1 MHYLT
6 SGGASFRFS
15 ARKQE
20 FLVPV
25 IILLRALSGVDSKP
39 IKNEGGLG
47 CTDEEVFRRIMQGAE
62 SNTFLRARAEL
73 LLQDANRFEG
83 LHTSEECLAY
93 LGGRFR
99 AMSMRA
105 DSTSDVDVGH
115 YMIRRYVNLTV
126 SLSSPVKVLYSV
138 PVFHHF
144 CSTYLR
150 RLSIHRHVYFIRYIL
165 VHLSDYNDKLECLFL
180 LLRKLYSFAAN
191 ECSVDNADS
200 LQNQEILLPGHL
212 ITSFVKEKFEEMLIA
227 IRLGFLK
234 EMQGDYGRFVAKLN
248 DSTFWNK
255 AIDRFGNLGSGGIG
269 RKVQVFLSTG
279 NIVSSTGLDL
289 MQVSGYTI
297 VAERLNFLRYCAHFR
312 SVHRGQ
318 FFMEMKTTSVRK
330 LLPDQWGFLCP
341 VHTPDG
347 GPCGLLSH
355 LALKC
360 KVLADGDPLTTAS
373 KETSLDDLLISLG
386 VSPVCAKGESG
397 KGGSTSVHMFL
408 PVCVDG
414 RVAGGI
420 PARLM
425 KSVAA
430 RLRRM
435 KVEGRKSVPST
446 LEIVCIPPGEY
457 DLW

>member
-1 MHYLT
+1 MFVLHYIHAMFLFAPFLLT
-6 SGGASFRFS
+6 SPPSSMYSF
-15 ARKQE
+15 
-20 FLVPV
+20 
-25 IILLRALSGVDSKP
+25 
-39 IKNEGGLG
+39 
-47 CTDEEVFRRIMQGAE
+47 
-62 SNTFLRARAEL
+62 
-73 LLQDANRFEG
+73 
-83 LHTSEECLAY
+83 TS
-93 LGGRFR
+93 
-99 AMSMRA
+99 
-105 DSTSDVDVGH
+105 
-115 YMIRRYVNLTV
+115 
-126 SLSSPVKVLYSV
+126 
-138 PVFHHF
+138 
-144 CSTYLR
+144 
-150 RLSIHRHVYFIRYIL
+150 YFIRYIL

-360 KVLADGDPLTTAS
+360 KVLADADPLTSTP
-373 KETSLDDLLISLG
+373 KDTSLDSVLISLG

-397 KGGSTSVHMFL
+397 QGGSTSMHMFL

-425 KSVAA
+425 KVVAA

-435 KVEGRKSVPST
+435 KVEGRNSVPST
-446 LEIVCIPPGEY
+446 LEIVCIPPGEFGV
-457 DLW
+457 

>member
-1 MHYLT
+1 
-6 SGGASFRFS
+6 
-15 ARKQE
+15 
-20 FLVPV
+20 
-25 IILLRALSGVDSKP
+25 
-39 IKNEGGLG
+39 
-47 CTDEEVFRRIMQGAE
+47 
-62 SNTFLRARAEL
+62 
-73 LLQDANRFEG
+73 
-83 LHTSEECLAY
+83 
-93 LGGRFR
+93 
-99 AMSMRA
+99 
-105 DSTSDVDVGH
+105 
-115 YMIRRYVNLTV
+115 
-126 SLSSPVKVLYSV
+126 
-138 PVFHHF
+138 
-144 CSTYLR
+144 
-150 RLSIHRHVYFIRYIL
+150 
-165 VHLSDYNDKLECLFL
+165 
-180 LLRKLYSFAAN
+180 
-191 ECSVDNADS
+191 
-200 LQNQEILLPGHL
+200 
-212 ITSFVKEKFEEMLIA
+212 MLIA

-360 KVLADGDPLTTAS
+360 EVLADADPLTT
-373 KETSLDDLLISLG
+373 KELSLDDVLISLG
-386 VSPVCAKGESG
+386 VSPVCAKGENG

-414 RVAGGI
+414 RVAGGL

-425 KSVAA
+425 KAVAA

-435 KVEGRKSVPST
+435 KVEGRRSVPCT
-446 LEIVCIPPGEY
+446 LEIVCIPPGKCGPFSLLKAWVAPPPPPLHCFNTVSNYFSLFDFPTSRRYQWWTLSRPFPLHRCCSCNPSCVAPSIWQSRNDRANGAAFYGHCLLAGGCSRGNHHAPRTRSDKHAESHRKL
-457 DLW
+457 DTFF

>member
-1 MHYLT
+1 M
-6 SGGASFRFS
+6 
-15 ARKQE
+15 
-20 FLVPV
+20 
-25 IILLRALSGVDSKP
+25 
-39 IKNEGGLG
+39 
-47 CTDEEVFRRIMQGAE
+47 
-62 SNTFLRARAEL
+62 
-73 LLQDANRFEG
+73 
-83 LHTSEECLAY
+83 
-93 LGGRFR
+93 
-99 AMSMRA
+99 
-105 DSTSDVDVGH
+105 
-115 YMIRRYVNLTV
+115 
-126 SLSSPVKVLYSV
+126 
-138 PVFHHF
+138 
-144 CSTYLR
+144 
-150 RLSIHRHVYFIRYIL
+150 
-165 VHLSDYNDKLECLFL
+165 FL

-191 ECSVDNADS
+191 ECSTDNADS

-234 EMQGDYGRFVAKLN
+234 EMQGDYGKLIAKLH
-248 DSTFWNK
+248 DSVFWNK

-360 KVLADGDPLTTAS
+360 KVLADAAVSGS
-373 KETSLDDLLISLG
+373 KDSTLDDVLISLG
-386 VSPVCAKGESG
+386 VSPVCTHSESG
-397 KGGSTSVHMFL
+397 VGGSSSVHLHL

-414 RVAGGI
+414 RVAGRL
-420 PARLM
+420 PARQM
-425 KSVAA
+425 KTLAA

-435 KVEGRKSVPST
+435 KIEGDGSVPAT
-446 LEIVCIPPGEY
+446 LEIVCIPSGEFDVLRLCFPFVDY
-457 DLW
+457 CQFTLTTVFPLPTS